1 MVTAHVAGS
10 VRIRRWMRFSLRT
23 LIVGVAIVAIWL
35 GWWVNSA
42 RRKSKPSLRFSRT
55 TAPSNTTTSA
65 TPRQIDGYPRAS
77 PLVRFGCKD
86 FSATTTFMMS

>member
-42 RRKSKPSLRFSRT
+42 RHKSKPSVRFSRVA
-55 TAPSNTTTSA
+55 APLNTSMSA
-65 TPRQIDGYPRAS
+65 TPRHFYGCPRAS
-77 PLVRFGCKD
+77 PHVRFGCKD
-86 FSATTTFMMS
+86 FSATTTSMMS